1 MIEAFDCGRFGA
13 IIEFE
18 GHSMLLRRDWRAST
32 RRSNCSSRRQWASCH
47 PGRLSPVRVR
57 SEEHTS
63 ELQSLMRIS
72 YAVFCLK
79 KKKIHQNTYTLT
91 LRQHKLKTSY
101 LSDIKNNNDQTH
113 KQTNT
118 IYIH

>member
-1 MIEAFDCGRFGA
+1 MIYLLFLYVVLLCVLFFFFQVEDGIRDAHEGLEFRRVLFRSKVGTMIEAFDCGRFGA

-57 SEEHTS
+57 RGPFS
-63 ELQSLMRIS
+63 IS
-72 YAVFCLK
+72 AARC
-79 KKKIHQNTYTLT
+79 
-91 LRQHKLKTSY
+91 R
-101 LSDIKNNNDQTH
+101 
-113 KQTNT
+113 
-118 IYIH
+118 

>member
-57 SEEHTS
+57 RGPFSIRSEERRVGKECVSSVALGGRRSIKKKNKSKIDKNT
-63 ELQSLMRIS
+63 LR
-72 YAVFCLK
+72 LK
-79 KKKIHQNTYTLT
+79 KKERIENEKIN
-91 LRQHKLKTSY
+91 
-101 LSDIKNNNDQTH
+101 
-113 KQTNT
+113 
-118 IYIH
+118 